1 MPIRI
6 LHVVTNMCRGGL
18 ETMIMNYYRHV
29 DRTQIQ
35 FDFLVH
41 RDYESEYDAEI
52 LAMGGRIH
60 HLPRLNPFSSGYL
73 GRLDAF
79 FSEHPEYRIVH
90 SHLDCMAGIPLKY
103 AKKHG
108 DPVRIGHAHNSNQ
121 PRDLKYPLK
130 LIYKHTIAQ
139 NATALL
145 ACGEEAGQWMFGGA
159 PFQVM
164 NNAVDAE
171 LFRYAP
177 DVRSEVRREFG
188 IEEGALVVGHVGR
201 FMQQKN
207 HAFLL
212 QIFSRLPGDAKLLL
226 VGDGE
231 LRTEVQTQA
240 RELGI
245 EDRVILAGVRADVHR
260 MMQAMDVFL
269 LPSHHEGLPLTIVE
283 AQCAGLPCL
292 ISDGVPIECKKTD
305 LVSQLPLAASADAWA
320 EATLTAV
327 RDPRTSPLQQI
338 RAAGFDI
345 VEKAGWLTDYYF
357 NHYKKKV

>member
-6 LHVVTNMCRGGL
+6 LHIVTNMCRGGL
-18 ETMIMNYYRHV
+18 ETMIMNYYRHM
-29 DRTQIQ
+29 DRTQVQ

-52 LAMGGRIH
+52 LALGGKIY
-60 HLPRLNPFSSGYL
+60 HLPRLNPFSPDYL
-73 GRLDAF
+73 GKLDAF
-79 FSEHPEYRIVH
+79 FAEHPEYRIVH

-108 DPVRIGHAHNSNQ
+108 VPVRIGHAHNSNQ

-130 LIYKHTIAQ
+130 LVYKRSISK

-145 ACGEEAGQWMFGGA
+145 ACGEAAGQWMFGGA

-177 DVRSEVRREFG
+177 EERIAVRREFG
-188 IEEGALVVGHVGR
+188 IGEDTLVIGHVGR

-207 HAFLL
+207 HPFLL
-212 QIFSRLPGDAKLLL
+212 QIFSRLPQNTRLML

-231 LRTEVQTQA
+231 LRDEIHRQV

-245 EDRVILAGVRADVHR
+245 EDRVIFTGVRTDVHR

-292 ISDGVPIECKKTD
+292 VSDGVPLECKKTD
-305 LVSQLPLAASADAWA
+305 LVSWLDLDAGADAWA
-320 EATLTAV
+320 KAALAAV
-327 RDPRTSPLQQI
+327 RETRLSPIGQI
-338 RAAGFDI
+338 RASGFDI
-345 VEKAGWLTDYYF
+345 VEKADWLTDFYLS
-357 NHYKKKV
+357 HYEKKV